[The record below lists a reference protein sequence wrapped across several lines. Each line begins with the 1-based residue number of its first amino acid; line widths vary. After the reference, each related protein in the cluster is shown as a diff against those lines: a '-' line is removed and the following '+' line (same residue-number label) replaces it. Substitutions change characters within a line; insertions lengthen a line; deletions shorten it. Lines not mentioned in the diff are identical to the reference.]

1 MNSPSPLLSQLIDAL
16 QCMPGI
22 GPKSAQR
29 IALTLLEKRRDRAV
43 KLADLLIKAMDQISH
58 CDLCRTL
65 TEETL
70 CHLCQN
76 PHRDPKVLCIVE
88 SPMDVLAIEST
99 GAYQGLYF
107 VLLGKISPLDG
118 IGPQELKLSDLDRR
132 LKSGQVSEV
141 ILALNPTVEGEA
153 TSHYLTHM
161 IKAAGKQVTRIAY
174 GVPFG
179 GELEFVDSHTL
190 QHAFGMRQ
198 QVE

>member
-1 MNSPSPLLSQLIDAL
+1 MSSSPLLNQLIDSL

-29 IALTLLEKRRDRAV
+29 IAVTLLEKRRDRAV
-43 KLADLLIKAMDQISH
+43 NMANLLVQAMEQIKH
-58 CDLCRTL
+58 CDLCRTF
-65 TEETL
+65 TEQFL
-70 CHLCQN
+70 CHICQN
-76 PHRDPKVLCIVE
+76 THRDPSVLCIVE
-88 SPMDVLAIEST
+88 APMDVLAIEST

-118 IGPQELKLSDLDRR
+118 VGPQELKLSDLDRR

-153 TSHYLTHM
+153 TSHYLTQM

-198 QVE
+198 RV